1 MKKSH
6 QSQPIYILCLVFF
19 LCSATSITA
28 QEVGKHNKLQ
38 YIPICSCSVCLFV
51 SFVASLFTSG
61 YTHIGIAED
70 EREFDYLQ
78 GSGKGPK
85 QWGAMKKEWSACKN
99 GGMQS
104 PIDLSSHRVT
114 LVPNLGKLNISYNP
128 CNATVKNRGH
138 DISIYWEGNAGSIH
152 INGTQYLLKQSHWHS
167 PSEHS
172 VNGRRYDME
181 LHMVHLSSDPN
192 VTNKIAVVGVL
203 YKIGRPDSFL
213 SKVHTYSIDQK
224 TNSRLLKFQYTWIHM
239 LPDCKCW

>member
-6 QSQPIYILCLVFF
+6 QSKPIYFFCLVFF

-28 QEVGKHNKLQ
+28 QEV
-38 YIPICSCSVCLFV
+38 
-51 SFVASLFTSG
+51 
-61 YTHIGIAED
+61 ED

-85 QWGAMKKEWSACKN
+85 QWGAIKKEWSACKN

-203 YKIGRPDSFL
+203 YALTLSFL
-213 SKVHTYSIDQK
+213 S
-224 TNSRLLKFQYTWIHM
+224 
-239 LPDCKCW
+239 